1 MRIFRH
7 YDALPEDARGAAVAI
22 GNFDGVHRGHQAVIH
37 EAGVIARDQGRPWA
51 VLTFEPHPRKLF
63 QPDQAPFRLTPFR
76 TKVREIAQLGCDLLI
91 VQRFNEAFSRL
102 GAVDFVEGALVRGL
116 QATHVVSGY
125 DFVFG
130 HKRTG
135 NCELLLG
142 MGAKQGFGFTCVNA
156 VEDETGGVFSSTRV
170 RESLGQ
176 GDPAGARAVL
186 GRDFELEG
194 RVIKGEARGH
204 KIGFP
209 TANIHLGPFLRPR
222 KGVYAV
228 RVAIEEAPGEAA
240 RPGVPPG
247 NKKSGE
253 ARTGTKEE
261 AGADG
266 EPDWRNGVAN
276 IGVRPTFG
284 GEDVV
289 LEVFLFDFDGDL
301 YGRRLRVRLI
311 DFLRDEKKFDGL
323 DELKAQ
329 IASDSESARKIL
341 AA

>member
-7 YDALPEDARGAAVAI
+7 YDALPEDAKGAAVAI

-63 QPDQAPFRLTPFR
+63 QPDLAPFRLTPFR
-76 TKVREIAQLGCDLLI
+76 TKAREIAQLGCDLLI

-102 GAVDFVEGALVRGL
+102 SAVDFVEGALVRGL

-130 HKRTG
+130 HKRIG
-135 NCELLLG
+135 NCELLLNL
-142 MGAKQGFGFTCVNA
+142 GAEQGFGFTCVNA
-156 VEDETGGVFSSTRV
+156 VEDETGEVFSSTRV

-176 GDPAGARAVL
+176 GDPAGAHAIL

-209 TANIHLGPFLRPR
+209 TANIHLGTFLRPR

-228 RVAIEEAPGEAA
+228 RAAVESEPAAGE
-240 RPGVPPG
+240 
-247 NKKSGE
+247 
-253 ARTGTKEE
+253 
-261 AGADG
+261 

-289 LEVFLFDFDGDL
+289 LEVFLFDFNGDL
-301 YGRRLRVRLI
+301 YGKRMRVRLV

-323 DELKAQ
+323 DDLKAQ
-329 IASDSESARKIL
+329 IATDSESARKIL
-341 AA
+341 TAA

>member
-7 YDALPEDARGAAVAI
+7 YDALPEDAKGAAVAI

-91 VQRFNEAFSRL
+91 VQRFNQAFSRQS
-102 GAVDFVEGALVRGL
+102 AVDFVEGALVRGL

-135 NCELLLG
+135 NCELLLSL
-142 MGAKQGFGFTCVNA
+142 GAERGFGFTCVNA
-156 VEDETGGVFSSTRV
+156 VENGTGEIFSSTRI

-176 GDPAGARAVL
+176 GDPAGARAIL

-240 RPGVPPG
+240 RPGVSPG
-247 NKKSGE
+247 NKKPGGE
-253 ARTGTKEE
+253 DTWL
-261 AGADG
+261 D
-266 EPDWRNGVAN
+266 GVAN

-301 YGRRLRVRLI
+301 YGKRLRVRLV

-323 DELKAQ
+323 DDLKAQ
-329 IASDSESARKIL
+329 IATDSESARKIL
-341 AA
+341 AAA

>member
-7 YDALPEDARGAAVAI
+7 YDALPEDAKGAAVAI

-51 VLTFEPHPRKLF
+51 VLTFEPHPQKLF

-76 TKVREIAQLGCDLLI
+76 TKAREITQLGCDFLI

-102 GAVDFVEGALVRGL
+102 SAVDFVEGALVRGL

-135 NCELLLG
+135 NCELLLSL
-142 MGAKQGFGFTCVNA
+142 GAERGFGFTCVNA
-156 VEDETGGVFSSTRV
+156 VEDETGGVFSSTRI
-170 RESLGQ
+170 RESLDQ
-176 GDPAGARAVL
+176 GDPAGARAIL

-228 RVAIEEAPGEAA
+228 RVGIEEAGS
-240 RPGVPPG
+240 G
-247 NKKSGE
+247 N
-253 ARTGTKEE
+253 AVTGTKKESE
-261 AGADG
+261 PGAGG

-289 LEVFLFDFDGDL
+289 LEVFLFDFDADL
-301 YGRRLRVRLI
+301 YGRRLRVRLV

-323 DELKAQ
+323 DDLKAQ
-329 IASDSESARKIL
+329 IATDSESARKIL
-341 AA
+341 AEA